1 MDTLDTNDTP
11 QLLNSIIDL
20 IDQTRHFVA
29 KTVNQELT
37 LLYWNIG
44 KSINDEILKND
55 RADYGKKLI
64 LNLSTDLSNRYGSG
78 FNKRNLHNF
87 IKLNTVIQDITI
99 VHTVCA
105 QLSWSHIRNLI
116 YIENEIKRE
125 FYIQMTVHER
135 WSVRTLQERIDSML
149 FERTA
154 ISKKPEQT
162 IVNEL
167 KTLETEKKISPDL
180 AFRDPY
186 FLDFL
191 GLHDSYSEKDLESSI
206 LAQLQHF
213 ITEMGSEFAF
223 LARQKRITIDN
234 EDFYIDLLFYHRGL
248 KSLVAIDLKLGK
260 FKANYKGQ
268 MELYLRWL
276 EKNEQKEGE
285 NKPIGLILCSEK
297 SPEQINYL
305 MLDNHEHIKVAE
317 YLTLLPEK
325 KLLLEKL
332 EKAIAIAENNNRK

>member
-1 MDTLDTNDTP
+1 MGKLNANDTP
-11 QLLNSIIDL
+11 QLLNSIINL

-78 FNKRNLHNF
+78 FNKRNLHSF

-105 QLSWSHIRNLI
+105 QLSWSHIRTLI
-116 YIENEIKRE
+116 YIENQIKRE
-125 FYIQMTVHER
+125 FYIQMTAHER

-206 LAQLQHF
+206 LASTFH
-213 ITEMGSEFAF
+213 
-223 LARQKRITIDN
+223 N
-234 EDFYIDLLFYHRGL
+234 
-248 KSLVAIDLKLGK
+248 
-260 FKANYKGQ
+260 
-268 MELYLRWL
+268 
-276 EKNEQKEGE
+276 
-285 NKPIGLILCSEK
+285 
-297 SPEQINYL
+297 
-305 MLDNHEHIKVAE
+305 
-317 YLTLLPEK
+317 
-325 KLLLEKL
+325 
-332 EKAIAIAENNNRK
+332 